1 MKKFIKGMFHFH
13 SNKHLLGFVLLQIV
27 VYVGVAHGA
36 QYFFNIPLPQTL
48 GLKWMVYS
56 LVAVL
61 FTGIIDRAMI
71 ITSTPKG

>member
-1 MKKFIKGMFHFH
+1 MKEFIKGMFHF
-13 SNKHLLGFVLLQIV
+13 SSYKHLLGFVLLQIV
-27 VYVGVAHGA
+27 VYIGVAHGA

-48 GLKWMVYS
+48 GLKWMIYS
-56 LVAVL
+56 LIAVL